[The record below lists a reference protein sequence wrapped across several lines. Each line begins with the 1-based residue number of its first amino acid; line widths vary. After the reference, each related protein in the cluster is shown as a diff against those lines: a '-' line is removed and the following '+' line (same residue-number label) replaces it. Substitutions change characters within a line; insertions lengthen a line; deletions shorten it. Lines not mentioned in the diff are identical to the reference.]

1 MPECII
7 IFIGICIK
15 MIPKHENLDLG
26 NYKKKEYELIIVS

>member
-1 MPECII
+1 MPEGII

-26 NYKKKEYELIIVS
+26 KKREYELILVS